1 MYIMQKML
9 EKLVVLEIAGI
20 GKVRS
25 ADNDIF
31 ESFEMNEVKED
42 NYFQHTCIV

>member
-20 GKVRS
+20 GKVIS
-25 ADNDIF
+25 ADNDIL
-31 ESFEMNEVKED
+31 NRLR
-42 NYFQHTCIV
+42 